1 MSAVAVPREIRGRV
15 VVRGGARRRL
25 VVLVE
30 LLVAVAICLVGYQ
43 YGATWFKEHEA
54 TWTVALLRFFGEE
67 RVSAAIPGHILMFR
81 DDGTVLDGA
90 VTTSCSSILTVI
102 GLTALTVSVLRK
114 RRWHAVYGLTVGL
127 VAVVAANDI
136 RLIASA
142 LAGLHWGQPAMVL
155 FHDWV
160 GTIWTLAGTLMG
172 FLIMVWLTLPI
183 RERAE
188 QDVAG
193 RHTARRPSSWARPG
207 LGYRVEEE
215 EAGPNARRRSF
226 TGLMHR
232 YVLPRWVSRR
242 LAARREAGRID
253 YRIGHLPPEQRSAT
267 VAALVADGLGA
278 HTASLLAV
286 ATYEED
292 VTVLDALANAI
303 AARQWEPV
311 TNDRIAAL
319 RLWARG
325 WLFGRRSV
333 SDEAIQ
339 QGQMQQG
346 RTRQGQGAPQDGDAL
361 RQDTVEDDVTLV
373 RSVRAIPPVPV
384 PVPRPG
390 RRPVRPAHPR
400 SFARPVPGGAPTED
414 DR

>member
-1 MSAVAVPREIRGRV
+1 MTATVVPREIRGRV

-30 LLVAVAICLVGYQ
+30 LIVAVSICLVGYR

-54 TWTVALLRFFGEE
+54 RWTVAILRFFGEE

-81 DDGTVLDGA
+81 DDGQILDGA

-114 RRWHAVYGLTVGL
+114 RRWHAVYGLAVGL
-127 VAVVAANDI
+127 VAVVIANDL

-142 LAGLHWGQPAMVL
+142 LAGVHWGQPAMVL

-160 GTIWTLAGTLMG
+160 GTVWTLAATLMG

-183 RERAE
+183 SERAE

-193 RHTARRPSSWARPG
+193 RHTARRPNSWARPG
-207 LGYRVEEE
+207 LGYRTEEQ
-215 EAGPNARRRSF
+215 EAGPNARRRTI

-232 YVLPRWVSRR
+232 YVLPSRVSRR

-253 YRIGHLPPEQRSAT
+253 YRIGHLPPEERAAT
-267 VAALVADGLGA
+267 VRALVADGLGA
-278 HTASLLAV
+278 HIASLLAV

-292 VTVLDALANAI
+292 VTVLDALADAI

-311 TNDRIAAL
+311 TNDRIAAV

-325 WLFGRRSV
+325 WLFGRRSGRA
-333 SDEAIQ
+333 EAAAEHAGLDDDTQ
-339 QGQMQQG
+339 QF
-346 RTRQGQGAPQDGDAL
+346 AVPPDDDG
-361 RQDTVEDDVTLV
+361 TLV

-384 PVPRPG
+384 PAPRPVPRQPE
-390 RRPVRPAHPR
+390 RPAHPR
-400 SFARPVPGGAPTED
+400 SFARPAPGTAQTED
-414 DR
+414 VR